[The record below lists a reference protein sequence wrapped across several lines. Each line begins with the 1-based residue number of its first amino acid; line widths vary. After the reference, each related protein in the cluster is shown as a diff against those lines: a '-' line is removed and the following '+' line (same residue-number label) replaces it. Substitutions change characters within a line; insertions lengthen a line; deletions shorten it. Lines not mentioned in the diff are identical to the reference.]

1 MPKVKVLIVDDAAV
15 MRKVLTE
22 ILSSSSQIEVV
33 GTAADPYIAREK
45 IKLLNPDVLTLD
57 VEMPKMDGITFLKN
71 LMRLRPMPVVMIST
85 LTEDGADVTLEALA
99 SGAIDYISKP
109 KSDFEHS
116 INDYANDIIEKVL
129 TASRVNVRKIERRIK
144 SVETMKVSPR
154 YSVDAIIKDSASTVF
169 KNTTDKFIAIGA
181 STGGTE
187 AVKEVL
193 MGLPSDI
200 PGIVIAQHIPASFSS
215 SFARR
220 LNEYSN
226 LRVREARDGD
236 QIQPGHAYL
245 APGDKHL
252 IIKRTGAKYVCVLN
266 DGPEVNRHKPSV
278 DVLFRSVAQSA
289 GANAMGVMLTGMG
302 ADGAQGMLEMKKAG
316 AYNVAQDEK
325 TSVVWGMPG
334 AAVKLGAVSKELP
347 LESMAKEII
356 NFSSKAAHKRS
367 K

>member
-1 MPKVKVLIVDDAAV
+1 MPKVRVLIVDDAAL

-22 ILSSSSQIEVV
+22 ILSSSPLIEVV

-45 IKLLNPDVLTLD
+45 IKQLNPDVLTLD

-99 SGAIDYISKP
+99 SGAIDYIPKP
-109 KSDFEHS
+109 KADFEHS
-116 INDYANDIIEKVL
+116 INDYAKDIIEKVII
-129 TASRVNVRKIERRIK
+129 ASQVNVSKIERSIK
-144 SVETMKVSPR
+144 SLEAMKVSPKF
-154 YSVDAIIKDSASTVF
+154 SVDAVIKDSANPVF

-193 MGLPSDI
+193 MGLPSNV
-200 PGIVIAQHIPASFSS
+200 PGIVIAQHIPASFST

-220 LNEYSN
+220 LNDYSN
-226 LRVREARDGD
+226 LHVREAVDGD
-236 QIQPGHAYL
+236 QVQPGHVYL

-252 IIKRTGAKYVCVLN
+252 IIKRNGAKYICVLN

-289 GANAMGVMLTGMG
+289 GPNAMGIMLTGMG
-302 ADGAQGMLEMKKAG
+302 ADGAQGMLDMKHAG
-316 AYNVAQDEK
+316 AYNIAQDEK

-334 AAVKLGAVSKELP
+334 AAVKLGAVDKQFP
-347 LESMAKEII
+347 LDKVASEIL
-356 NFSSKAAHKRS
+356 NYSRKTLV
-367 K
+367 

>member
-1 MPKVKVLIVDDAAV
+1 MSKVKVLIVDDAAL
-15 MRKVLTE
+15 MRKLLTE
-22 ILSSSSQIEVV
+22 ILSSSPQIEVV

-45 IKLLNPDVLTLD
+45 IKQLNPDVLTLD

-85 LTEDGADVTLEALA
+85 LTEDGADVTLEALE

-109 KSDFEHS
+109 KADFEHS
-116 INDYANDIIEKVL
+116 LGDYAQDIIEKVL
-129 TASRVNVRKIERRIK
+129 TAAKVKVNTIERSIK
-144 SVETMKVSPR
+144 NIDKMKVAPKLT
-154 YSVDAIIKDSASTVF
+154 VDAILGERSGGNF
-169 KNTTDKFIAIGA
+169 LNTTDKFIAIGA

-193 MGLPSDI
+193 MALPSDV
-200 PGIVIAQHIPASFSS
+200 PGIVITQHIPGTFSS

-226 LRVREARDGD
+226 LRVAEAKNGD
-236 QIQPGHAYL
+236 QVLPGHAYL

-252 IIKRTGAKYVCVLN
+252 LIKRTGAKYICELN

-278 DVLFRSVAQSA
+278 DVLFRSIAQSA
-289 GANAMGVMLTGMG
+289 GPNAMGIMLTGMG
-302 ADGAQGMLEMKKAG
+302 ADGAQGMLEMKQAG
-316 AYNVAQDEK
+316 AFTVAQDEK

-334 AAVKLGAVSKELP
+334 AAVKLNAVDKILP
-347 LESMAKEII
+347 LDQVAREILNYARKHEI
-356 NFSSKAAHKRS
+356 KAP
-367 K
+367 